1 MDPIANMLTKIRN
14 AQKVGHPSIVVSN
27 SKIKSAIL
35 DVLKKA
41 GYVKSVKKNKEEA
54 TSKELIVELKYDD
67 KKPAIR
73 HIERVSAPGCR
84 IYVSKDHIP
93 YVLSGQGRAVIST
106 SKGLM
111 TDKEARKQKLGGE
124 VICKVW

>member
-1 MDPIANMLTKIRN
+1 MDPIANMLTTIRN
-14 AQKVGHPSIVVSN
+14 AQKVGHPSITISD
-27 SKIKSAIL
+27 SKMKSAIL

-41 GYVKSVKKNKEEA
+41 GYLKSVKKNKSEA
-54 TSKELIVELKYDD
+54 VQKEITVELKYDD
-67 KKPAIR
+67 NKPAIR
-73 HIERVSAPGCR
+73 SIERVSTPGCR
-84 IYVSKDHIP
+84 IYVSKDQIP

-124 VICKVW
+124 VICKIY